1 MASTLLATIYLW
13 SLVAINGKDF
23 PSFGPLVTR
32 ESRRTLVTTD
42 SGMITA
48 VDVHDGYKGLYH
60 LQFITMEPS
69 SLFLP
74 VLLHT
79 DILFYVQTGTGT
91 VSYTAEDGTTR
102 VDVKHGDIYRLEEGT
117 IFYVRSHPDPMR
129 EKLRINAIFDTNN
142 MENPSESFV
151 GAYSNIS
158 DLIRGFDDKVLEMSF
173 AVSEE
178 IIHSIEWVKP
188 PSIIPFTPKK
198 NESRKHNW
206 KEGIFEA
213 LVGFQSPTD
222 IVNKKKKMTKTKTFN
237 IYSASPDVEN
247 YNGWSIAVTKKEFR
261 SLRGSQFGVFM
272 VNLTKGSMMGPHWNP
287 TAMEIAVVIEGQGMV
302 QVVCPSKPSG
312 EGGETFRCQN
322 TKFRVKEGDLFVVP
336 RYHPMVQI
344 SFNNNSFVFV
354 GFSTMV
360 KKNYPQFLVGERSV
374 LQTIEREILEVSFNS
389 SNTTIETLL
398 TSQRESIMLAC
409 TSCAEELERKVEEIE
424 RQKREEARREE
435 EEEAKKR
442 EKEEARKRKEEEAR
456 REEEEGEARR
466 REEEEARKMQEKEAR
481 REEEEARR
489 REEEE
494 ARKREE
500 EEAKRREEEEE
511 ARRRQKE
518 EAVRRE
524 EEEAKKRKEGEEEE
538 AKKRKEREK
547 EEAKKKEEAPTR
559 RREEE
564 EEARRRQEKEA
575 APRKREEEEARK
587 REEEE
592 AKRRE
597 EEEARKE
604 EEENERREEHEEA
617 GKREKEVKKR
627 KEEEARRREEEEA
640 RKEEE
645 EAERREKEEVR
656 EKEEKEAKRRIKEE
670 ARRKEKM
677 RKREEEEAEKREEE
691 VRRREKEEAKRREG
705 EEARKREKKR
715 ARKKDVEEEA
725 RKREEEGGGKE
736 EEPSNRKRRGGKEG
750 RKGGEEQG

>member
-1 MASTLLATIYLW
+1 MGKMASTLLAAIFLW
-13 SLVAINGKDF
+13 SLVAINGEEF

-79 DILFYVQTGTGT
+79 DMLFYVQTGRGT
-91 VSYTAEDGTTR
+91 VSYTTEDGTTQ
-102 VDVKHGDIYRLEEGT
+102 VDVKRGDIYRLEEGT
-117 IFYVRSHPDPMR
+117 VFYVRSHPDPMR
-129 EKLRINAIFDTNN
+129 EKLRIHAIFDTNN

-158 DLIRGFDDKVLEMSF
+158 DLVRGFDEKVLEMSF

-178 IIHSIEWVKP
+178 IIRSIEWVKP

-213 LVGFQSPTD
+213 LVGFQGPTD
-222 IVNKKKKMTKTKTFN
+222 IINKKKKTKTKTFN
-237 IYSASPDVEN
+237 IYTATPDVEN
-247 YNGWSIAVTKKEFR
+247 CNGWSIAVTKKEFR
-261 SLRGSQFGVFM
+261 SLKGSQFGVFM

-287 TAMEIAVVIEGQGMV
+287 TATEIAVVIEGQGMV

-312 EGGETFRCQN
+312 EGGDTFRCRN

-409 TSCAEELERKVEEIE
+409 TSCAEELERQMEEEIE
-424 RQKREEARREE
+424 RQKREEEEARKREEEEARKREE
-435 EEEAKKR
+435 EEEAR
-442 EKEEARKRKEEEAR
+442 RRQEEEEAR
-456 REEEEGEARR
+456 REEEEARREKEEEARKREEEEARRREEEAEARRWQEEEEARR
-466 REEEEARKMQEKEAR
+466 REEEETRKKAEEETRRREEEEEEEAR
-481 REEEEARR
+481 RREEEETRKKEEEEARRREEEAEARRRQEEEAKREQEEARR

-500 EEAKRREEEEE
+500 EETRKREEEEEE
-511 ARRRQKE
+511 ARRR
-518 EAVRRE
+518 
-524 EEEAKKRKEGEEEE
+524 
-538 AKKRKEREK
+538 EK
-547 EEAKKKEEAPTR
+547 
-559 RREEE
+559 
-564 EEARRRQEKEA
+564 
-575 APRKREEEEARK
+575 EEARK

-592 AKRRE
+592 AKKRE
-597 EEEARKE
+597 EEEARK
-604 EEENERREEHEEA
+604 A
-617 GKREKEVKKR
+617 EKET
-627 KEEEARRREEEEA
+627 ERREEEEVREREEKEA
-640 RKEEE
+640 KEEVRKKEETREKEEEEAKMREEEE
-645 EAERREKEEVR
+645 EAERRE
-656 EKEEKEAKRRIKEE
+656 EE
-670 ARRKEKM
+670 ARRREKE
-677 RKREEEEAEKREEE
+677 RAQKREEEEEAKKRE
-691 VRRREKEEAKRREG
+691 
-705 EEARKREKKR
+705 
-715 ARKKDVEEEA
+715 
-725 RKREEEGGGKE
+725 EEEGGGTREEKE
-736 EEPSNRKRRGGKEG
+736 PTNGKWRGKTSLEIRKIKG
-750 RKGGEEQG
+750 RNI